1 MMRYSSSRARLASLA
16 QTAVRLAAALLFLLP
31 LWWLLVTSLT
41 RSGGTL
47 LSAGFWPAEPTLD
60 NYRRIWSLLPLGRYT
75 LNSLRV
81 ALIAVPVTLLVA
93 SWAGLALSQLPR
105 PSRRRWLLFSLALLM
120 VPVPALWLPR
130 FFLYRLVGW
139 SGSFWAL
146 VAPAWMG
153 ASPFLVLVYYRAFSR
168 LSPALFDAA
177 RIDGA
182 GVLQLW
188 WRVALP
194 LVRPTTLGVALL
206 AFLFFW
212 GDFASPLL
220 YLSGDEQFTLPVG
233 LQLLQQL
240 ARADWPLLMAGAFWV
255 ALLPLLL
262 FFLAQPWL
270 RVDGS

>member
-1 MMRYSSSRARLASLA
+1 MMKLSSSSRALLAA
-16 QTAVRLAAALLFLLP
+16 RLAAALLFLMP

-47 LSAGFWPAEPTLD
+47 LTAGFWPADPTLD
-60 NYRRIWSLLPLGRYT
+60 NYRRIWSLLPMGRYT

-81 ALIAVPVTLLVA
+81 VVIAVPLTLLVA
-93 SWAGLALSQLPR
+93 SSAGLAVSQLPR
-105 PSRRRWLLFSLALLM
+105 PSRRRWLLFSLAMLM
-120 VPVPALWLPR
+120 VPAAALWLPR

-153 ASPFLVLVYYRAFSR
+153 ASPFFVLVYYRAFRR

-194 LVRPTTLGVALL
+194 LVRPTTLGLALL
-206 AFLFFW
+206 AFLFYW
-212 GDFASPLL
+212 GDFAGPLL
-220 YLSGDEQFTLPVG
+220 YLSGDNQFTLPVG

-255 ALLPLLL
+255 ALLPLVL
-262 FFLAQPWL
+262 FFAAQPWL
-270 RVDGS
+270 QVERA

>member
-1 MMRYSSSRARLASLA
+1 MKRSSSSRALLAARLG
-16 QTAVRLAAALLFLLP
+16 AALLFLLP
-31 LWWLLVTSLT
+31 LWWMLVTSLT
-41 RSGGTL
+41 RSSGTL
-47 LSAGFWPAEPTLD
+47 LNAGFWPAEPTLE
-60 NYRRIWSLLPLGRYT
+60 NYRRVWSLLPLGRYT

-81 ALIAVPVTLLVA
+81 VAIAVPLTLLVA

-105 PSRRRWLLFSLALLM
+105 SSRRRWLLFSLALLM
-120 VPVPALWLPR
+120 VPAAALWLPR
-130 FFLYRLVGW
+130 FFLYRFIGW
-139 SGSFWAL
+139 SGSLWAL

-153 ASPFLVLVYYRAFSR
+153 TSPFFVLVYYRAFSR
-168 LSPALFDAA
+168 LSPAYFDAA

-194 LVRPTTLGVALL
+194 LVRPTTLGIALL
-206 AFLFFW
+206 AFLFYW

-270 RVDGS
+270 RVERS

>member
-1 MMRYSSSRARLASLA
+1 MKGFFSSRAALGLARLF
-16 QTAVRLAAALLFLLP
+16 AAILFLLP

-41 RSGGTL
+41 RPGGTL
-47 LSAGFWPAEPTLD
+47 LTAGFWPAEPTLD
-60 NYRRIWSLLPLGRYT
+60 NYRRIWRLLPLARYS

-81 ALIAVPVTLLVA
+81 VLIAVPVTLVVA
-93 SWAGLALSQLPR
+93 SWAGLALAQLPR
-105 PSRRRWLLFSLALLM
+105 PSRRRWLVFSLAMLM
-120 VPVPALWLPR
+120 VPAVALWLPR
-130 FFLYRLVGW
+130 FFLYRLLGW
-139 SGSFWAL
+139 SGSYWAL

-153 ASPFLVLVYYRAFSR
+153 TSPFFVLVYYRAFSR

-182 GVLQLW
+182 GVLGLW

-194 LVRPTTLGVALL
+194 LARPTTIGIGLL
-206 AFLFFW
+206 TFLFYW

-220 YLSGDEQFTLPVG
+220 YLHGDEQFTLPVA

-240 ARADWPLLMAGAFWV
+240 ARADWPLLMAGAVWV
-255 ALLPLLL
+255 TVLPLTL

-270 RVDGS
+270 QVER